1 MKHLMYGTVSAL
13 ALLLTMQG
21 GAKADATLATSVTL
35 TEANAAAAVLVDAAN
50 TIDDLAF
57 FAASGAF
64 QVQQNNSIN
73 SIAAQNAAIDA
84 RSENNQLDIV
94 PQLNTAVS
102 VNLDAANLAI
112 GVAVVSVNLI
122 EDAAFEFAT
131 GEFQVQQNHAINS
144 ITGQNMGTTA
154 ISDPRGLVIAAQLG
168 VADADN
174 DVLINRAIH
183 TAVIN
188 SNTITDDA
196 FAAASGAF
204 QVQQN
209 ASINSSVQQNAAI
222 SAISAPGGAI
232 FVSQAAEAELDSAV
246 AGNLAVADIVRA
258 TNNIDGAAFF
268 AAKGMFQV
276 QQNNSI
282 NSAVTQ
288 NMAVS
293 ATSTH

>member
-1 MKHLMYGTVSAL
+1 
-13 ALLLTMQG
+13 
-21 GAKADATLATSVTL
+21 
-35 TEANAAAAVLVDAAN
+35 
-50 TIDDLAF
+50 
-57 FAASGAF
+57 
-64 QVQQNNSIN
+64 
-73 SIAAQNAAIDA
+73 
-84 RSENNQLDIV
+84 
-94 PQLNTAVS
+94 
-102 VNLDAANLAI
+102 
-112 GVAVVSVNLI
+112 VNLI

-131 GEFQVQQNHAINS
+131 GEFQVQQNQAINS